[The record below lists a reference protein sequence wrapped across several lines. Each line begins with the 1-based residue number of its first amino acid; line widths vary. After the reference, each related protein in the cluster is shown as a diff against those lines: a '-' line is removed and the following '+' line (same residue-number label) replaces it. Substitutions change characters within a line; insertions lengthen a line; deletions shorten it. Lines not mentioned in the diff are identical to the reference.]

1 MGRGAGG
8 VISLLCNS
16 LFFVQ
21 CRRQKRHASSLLWE
35 KSGVCWRSLLGR
47 EFLMNSG
54 LSDVHFHRRLRIRTT
69 TLRFPECKAPSV
81 MCFHSS
87 DQSSR
92 LNDQLKA
99 KLKADLWVSCSDQS
113 GTPPAPKRGTAELIQ
128 PDQRTPPPRFHF
140 QSGGNVSAGEQG
152 FSLVVGLSL
161 MTSSADEN
169 TEPPAFRLLPL
180 SFAFVGQTFSECGSS
195 GREPGRLC
203 SSAAAS
209 ALHLGLW
216 IIKWLLFPTFLFC
229 SCSPKKNAVNRVFLL
244 PPSFFISLLHQTP
257 RGFILHWERIKVS
270 SLAVSPICGVSSA
283 LWTVLEPLHRELQD
297 GSPQVPAGFGGT
309 LGLFS
314 GNLRLD
320 LEWTLVERSG
330 EQELSLLF
338 ILQRHFSEGAPFF
351 PPRSR
356 SWSKL
361 AARSPTR
368 ISKRSL
374 TWRCS
379 FLRLTPVVP
388 SLPVNHSSAF
398 FTVHSCIF

>member
-161 MTSSADEN
+161 MTSSTDEN

-257 RGFILHWERIKVS
+257 RGLIYTENASKWALLQFLLSVVFRLHCGRFW
-270 SLAVSPICGVSSA
+270 SLCIGSCR
-283 LWTVLEPLHRELQD
+283 TVLRRFLQ
-297 GSPQVPAGFGGT
+297 V
-309 LGLFS
+309 
-314 GNLRLD
+314 
-320 LEWTLVERSG
+320 LVELWVYFLGISDLTLSEPWWNVPVNRSSHSSSYFRG
-330 EQELSLLF
+330 TSAKE
-338 ILQRHFSEGAPFF
+338 RRFF
-351 PPRSR
+351 PPEAEVGQ
-356 SWSKL
+356 SW
-361 AARSPTR
+361 
-368 ISKRSL
+368 
-374 TWRCS
+374 
-379 FLRLTPVVP
+379 RLGGRPGFP
-388 SLPVNHSSAF
+388 NAP
-398 FTVHSCIF
+398 